1 MSAILRSLASASRPV
16 LRTSLAAY
24 PAPSAAR
31 SLWSA
36 SRLPVPP
43 STAYSSLRSTLSNPQ
58 SISLRQFHATPSAKA
73 TLNQVQ
79 RGARKRVK
87 RKTKA
92 PALTGCQQ
100 RKGVITYIGIK
111 KPKKPNSAER
121 KIAKVKL
128 TNGFHVTAYIMGEG
142 HNLQEHGVVLLRGG
156 RTQDLGLKYKVV
168 RGAHDF
174 SGVAGRRTSRSKY
187 GAKKPKSN

>member
-1 MSAILRSLASASRPV
+1 MVDPFVDVDVQFLIRLSERQPAMSALFQSLVSTSRLGCARTP
-16 LRTSLAAY
+16 LRTPMNSFARSISLLSLAAR
-24 PAPSAAR
+24 P
-31 SLWSA
+31 
-36 SRLPVPP
+36 PVR
-43 STAYSSLRSTLSNPQ
+43 SSLPAVQPALGRS
-58 SISLRQFHATPSAKA
+58 SLPLTRQFHQSPSCNA

-79 RGARKRVK
+79 RGARKPVK

-121 KIAKVKL
+121 KFAKVKL
-128 TNGFHVTAYIMGEG
+128 TNGFHVSAYVMGEG

-156 RTQDLGLKYKVV
+156 RTQDLGLK
-168 RGAHDF
+168 
-174 SGVAGRRTSRSKY
+174 
-187 GAKKPKSN
+187 

>member
-1 MSAILRSLASASRPV
+1 MSAILRSLALASRPA
-16 LRTSLAAY
+16 LRTPLATY
-24 PAPSAAR
+24 PAPTVTR
-31 SLWSA
+31 SLC
-36 SRLPVPP
+36 
-43 STAYSSLRSTLSNPQ
+43 PQ

-100 RKGVITYIGIK
+100 RKGVITFIGIK

-128 TNGFHVTAYIMGEG
+128 TNGFHVTAYIAGEG